1 MDRFQ
6 DQVRA
11 YALQQE
17 IVQLQRVQQKLDDRI
32 RHAAALWLRLQHPQ
46 ELPVST
52 GPAPV
57 TPAAERWTAEYNNLL
72 AAERWTAEY
81 NNLLVAGLS
90 QISSM
95 PAGELIE
102 LTVRDG
108 QVRARFPKI
117 IEIWGRGG
125 RTEVLVLK
133 TQNEAGELL
142 DYQTFVTS
150 ASVAA
155 IKP

>member
-52 GPAPV
+52 GPTPV
-57 TPAAERWTAEYNNLL
+57 TTAAERWTAEYNNLL
-72 AAERWTAEY
+72 AA
-81 NNLLVAGLS
+81 GLS
-90 QISSM
+90 QVSST